1 MLSSFFGKKIGMTQ
15 IFTEDGVVIPVTVI
29 NAANWFV
36 TQIKTSDNDGYSA
49 VQLGLL
55 RKRFDSSLM
64 ETDWLKNKNNYFSI
78 YREVRVDAAD
88 LNNFKLGQKVG
99 LDKTA
104 LSENDNVKVTGKS
117 KGLGYQGVVKRWGFS
132 GGPDTHGSTF
142 HRIPGSVG
150 NMRSQGEVLKG
161 KKLPGHAGLRTF
173 TTKNLK
179 IVKVDKNGDVLFVKG
194 AIPGKKESLICI
206 SKQG

>member
-64 ETDWLKNKNNYFSI
+64 EMDWLKNKNNYFSI
-78 YREVRVDAAD
+78 YREIRVDAAD

>member
-15 IFTEDGVVIPVTVI
+15 LFTEDGVVIPVTVI

-36 TQIKTSDNDGYSA
+36 TQIKTSENDGYGA

-55 RKRFDSSLM
+55 RKRFDPSLVKLS
-64 ETDWLKNKNNYFSI
+64 WLNSKTQYFSI
-78 YREVRVDAAD
+78 YKEVRVDD
-88 LNNFKLGQKVG
+88 VVVLNNFKLGQKVG
-99 LDKTA
+99 LSETL
-104 LSENDNVKVTGKS
+104 LSENDKVKVTGKS
-117 KGLGYQGVVKRWGFS
+117 SGLGYQGVVKRWGFS

-142 HRIPGSVG
+142 HRIPGSLG

-161 KKLPGHAGLRTF
+161 KKLPGHAGFRTF

-179 IVKVDKNGDVLFVKG
+179 IVKVDKNSDVLFVKG
-194 AIPGKKESLICI
+194 AIPGKKDTLVRI
-206 SKQG
+206 SK